1 MKISESWLREWVD
14 PDLDSAALAHRLT
27 MLGLEVDSVE
37 PAAPA
42 LDNVVVGEVRAVAQH
57 PNADRLRVCEVDVGE
72 SEPLSIV
79 CGASNVQAGGRYPV
93 ALVGA
98 ELPGGLKIEK
108 SKLRGEPS
116 AGMLCSGVELGIA
129 EAADGL
135 LELVGNQRV
144 GMPIAEALGLDDRI
158 IDLDLT
164 PNRADCFCVVG
175 VARDLAAGQRLDF
188 DEPSIESVPA
198 QTDTTFPVELAEG
211 AGCARFAGR
220 VINDVDRTAIS
231 PLWLQEKLRRC
242 GVRPISPVVDV
253 TNFVMLE
260 LGQPLH
266 GYDLGKLSGRI
277 VTRRAQD
284 GEKLVLLDGQ
294 KVTLDHEVLVIA
306 DDSGAIGMAGIMG
319 GDATGVSDTT
329 TDVFLE
335 AAFFEPDVIAGR
347 ARRFGMHTDA
357 SVRFERGV
365 DPVHQ
370 ARAIERATQLLVDI
384 AGGRPGPIV
393 EQRLD
398 AELPSRAPVSLRRAR
413 LAAVLGHA
421 ISDADVE
428 GLLKGLSMDVVARD
442 DGWEVSPPAARF
454 DIQIE
459 PDLIE
464 EVVRLYGYDRIPEV
478 PGEFETQL
486 ARQTELVVPDQR
498 VRATLVARGFQEAIT
513 YSFISDAQGR
523 ALGLEPGDLLLANPI
538 SADLA
543 IMRQSLWPGLLQALK
558 HNLNRQQSRVRLFES
573 GIRFLRQDTDIIE
586 EKVVAGLI
594 AGAAAPE
601 HWDGAPQAVDFFDL
615 KADLEAMFALTGAA
629 DQFEFVA
636 ANHSALRPGRSAQI
650 VRQGKAIGWCGE
662 LHPAL
667 TRTLQLA
674 DTPIVFELEYEP
686 AFAARV
692 TEYEGVSKFPTVRR
706 DIAVVVRQEVPVADL
721 EKCIRVVAGRVL
733 RDVVVF
739 DIFAGQNIETGSK
752 SVALGLILKETSR
765 TLKDTE
771 VDKIVHTVTERL
783 AREFDATIRE

>member
-1 MKISESWLREWVD
+1 
-14 PDLDSAALAHRLT
+14 
-27 MLGLEVDSVE
+27 
-37 PAAPA
+37 
-42 LDNVVVGEVRAVAQH
+42 
-57 PNADRLRVCEVDVGE
+57 
-72 SEPLSIV
+72 
-79 CGASNVQAGGRYPV
+79 
-93 ALVGA
+93 
-98 ELPGGLKIEK
+98 
-108 SKLRGEPS
+108 
-116 AGMLCSGVELGIA
+116 
-129 EAADGL
+129 
-135 LELVGNQRV
+135 
-144 GMPIAEALGLDDRI
+144 
-158 IDLDLT
+158 
-164 PNRADCFCVVG
+164 
-175 VARDLAAGQRLDF
+175 
-188 DEPSIESVPA
+188 
-198 QTDTTFPVELAEG
+198 
-211 AGCARFAGR
+211 
-220 VINDVDRTAIS
+220 
-231 PLWLQEKLRRC
+231 
-242 GVRPISPVVDV
+242 
-253 TNFVMLE
+253 
-260 LGQPLH
+260 
-266 GYDLGKLSGRI
+266 
-277 VTRRAQD
+277 
-284 GEKLVLLDGQ
+284 
-294 KVTLDHEVLVIA
+294 
-306 DDSGAIGMAGIMG
+306 
-319 GDATGVSDTT
+319 
-329 TDVFLE
+329 
-335 AAFFEPDVIAGR
+335 
-347 ARRFGMHTDA
+347 
-357 SVRFERGV
+357 
-365 DPVHQ
+365 
-370 ARAIERATQLLVDI
+370 
-384 AGGRPGPIV
+384 
-393 EQRLD
+393 
-398 AELPSRAPVSLRRAR
+398 
-413 LAAVLGHA
+413 
-421 ISDADVE
+421 
-428 GLLKGLSMDVVARD
+428 MDVVARD

-523 ALGLEPGDLLLANPI
+523 AVGLEPGDLLLANPI

-615 KADLEAMFALTGAA
+615 KADLEALFALTGAA

-771 VDKIVHTVTERL
+771 VDKIVHTVTERM